1 MARLTTEQM
10 GLPLVSQ
17 LPALPE
23 VDDSDIGGPTV
34 LPIEQTPSRHGHPL
48 AQELHR
54 PFVDADCMKDPLLDS
69 FYLDT
74 WSTIAENNTKI
85 YRAVFR
91 CMPDS
96 QVRNWDDYHQYLAYE
111 HRFNELQGYDQGQG
125 KKPAENAQD
134 ESGEKSGPPG
144 SGATCSV
151 AIDQMKTLAKNT
163 GELNEKVEDLHG
175 KIRGALHKR
184 SDSEKA
190 EANKAQLRAWAA
202 DANRAQAERAARDG
216 QDLEKFPVLEEKTTI
231 STLIDGRAANGTAD
245 RVTPSPS
252 TTLAEKPTPPPQF
265 VGYSEA
271 LNMNTQAIQVKRR
284 RNSHD

>member
-34 LPIEQTPSRHGHPL
+34 LPLEQTPPRHGHPL

-96 QVRNWDDYHQYLAYE
+96 QVRKWDDYHQYLAYE
-111 HRFNELQGYDQGQG
+111 HRFNEL
-125 KKPAENAQD
+125 
-134 ESGEKSGPPG
+134 
-144 SGATCSV
+144 
-151 AIDQMKTLAKNT
+151 
-163 GELNEKVEDLHG
+163 
-175 KIRGALHKR
+175 
-184 SDSEKA
+184 
-190 EANKAQLRAWAA
+190 
-202 DANRAQAERAARDG
+202 
-216 QDLEKFPVLEEKTTI
+216 
-231 STLIDGRAANGTAD
+231 
-245 RVTPSPS
+245 
-252 TTLAEKPTPPPQF
+252 
-265 VGYSEA
+265 
-271 LNMNTQAIQVKRR
+271 
-284 RNSHD
+284 